1 MDIGRVITML
11 LHEFYSDAD
20 CRRGDGAYR
29 KASVFKETDGSY
41 TVIMIQDTAI
51 IEERNITGHSEQYA
65 EDCAENWVLGVIK

>member
-20 CRRGDGAYR
+20 CSRGDGAYR

-41 TVIMIQDTAI
+41 TVIMIQDAAI
-51 IEERNITGHSEQYA
+51 IEERNITGHSQQYA
-65 EDCAENWVLGVIK
+65 ENCAENWVLGVIK

>member
-20 CRRGDGAYR
+20 CSRGDGAYR

-41 TVIMIQDTAI
+41 TVIMIQDAAI

>member
-1 MDIGRVITML
+1 ML

-20 CRRGDGAYR
+20 CSRGDGAYR

-51 IEERNITGHSEQYA
+51 IEERNITGHSETYA

>member
-1 MDIGRVITML
+1 ML

-20 CRRGDGAYR
+20 CSRGDAAYR

-41 TVIMIQDTAI
+41 TVIMIQDAAI
-51 IEERNITGHSEQYA
+51 IEERNITGHSQQYA